1 VRPAGSGFSRW
12 ARQAAQQPAPTGA
25 KARVSGIALEISRQ
39 IFFIFHS
46 RNRFFRRANFVPVAS
61 ALLRRTKTFCAKNFT
76 IARSIFYRDAL
87 AQAIAIS
94 AIGANDYLCA
104 PTDEH
109 SVSAHAELQILRGS
123 HCDLRATQAK

>member
-1 VRPAGSGFSRW
+1 VGPAGSGFSRW
-12 ARQAAQQPAPTGA
+12 ARQAAQQQSPAGA
-25 KARVSGIALEISRQ
+25 NAPLPRSRRKYRAGYFYFSFAESIFPSPKLCSGGSCIAPSHE
-39 IFFIFHS
+39 
-46 RNRFFRRANFVPVAS
+46 
-61 ALLRRTKTFCAKNFT
+61 TFCAKNFT

-104 PTDEH
+104 QTDEH
-109 SVSAHAELQILRGS
+109 SVSAHAELQIPHGS